1 MGTKVQHLKQYSP
14 IPALLRAMREEANLS
29 QRDLAAL
36 LDGKTQT
43 YIQYCETK
51 SRRVDLAEFIVW
63 AKACQVAP
71 EDALKRYM
79 ELAYPDVGKPPK
91 RKASAAYPAGALP
104 HLLAHEGSG
113 KNHSP
118 GAEPHAVLQTLIA
131 HCMDVLD
138 DAARERFMAMPLDA
152 QKLELARMILEQLAQ
167 PKKTA
172 KPPRKRKTQK
182 P

>member
-14 IPALLRAMREEANLS
+14 IPALLRAMREEAKLS
-29 QRDLAAL
+29 QRELAVL

-79 ELAYPDVGKPPK
+79 ALAYPSENKSLK
-91 RKASAAYPAGALP
+91 RKSSSTRPVDTLP
-104 HLLAHEGSG
+104 HFWVHEGSG
-113 KNHSP
+113 KHSP
-118 GAEPHAVLQTLIA
+118 PDPEPHATVQVLLT
-131 HCMDVLD
+131 HCLD
-138 DAARERFMAMPLDA
+138 ALDIAARKRFMALPLDA
-152 QKLELARMILEQLAQ
+152 QKLDLARMILEQLAQ
-167 PKKTA
+167 PKKAA
-172 KPPRKRKTQK
+172 KSPRKRKA
-182 P
+182 

>member
-63 AKACQVAP
+63 AKACQIHP

-79 ELAYPDVGKPPK
+79 VLAYPDTGKPLK
-91 RKASAAYPAGALP
+91 RKSSSTYPAGPLP
-104 HLLAHEGSG
+104 HFLTHEGSG
-113 KNHSP
+113 NHAPPDS
-118 GAEPHAVLQTLIA
+118 GPHAILQVLLT
-131 HCMDVLD
+131 HCMNSLD
-138 DAARERFMAMPLDA
+138 DAARERFITMPLDA
-152 QKLELARMILEQLAQ
+152 QKLELARIILEQLAAPQ
-167 PKKTA
+167 KTSE
-172 KPPRKRKTQK
+172 KTPRKRKSTG
-182 P
+182 